1 MEQVEKIS
9 VKYKIFGSCLE
20 DFFNKMTD
28 KEFFKKLKS
37 LANPKNVAGSG
48 RVAGAQKRGG
58 AEKVEK
64 VIF

>member
-1 MEQVEKIS
+1 MDEKEI
-9 VKYKIFGSCLE
+9 
-20 DFFNKMTD
+20 
-28 KEFFKKLKS
+28 FKKLKS

-58 AEKVEK
+58 AEKAKE